1 MKKLFIA
8 LMAVCVMVSCGGD
21 KKNGG
26 NNASDNTGNNTEQND
41 TQQGSSTLKTPGQ
54 VIDKMISSTETLLNK
69 AEQAV
74 REDNPEI
81 IVSAFEKYADQMA
94 EIYNKYGNMMSNMS
108 REEQEKYRDKA
119 IELASLMEKIQYLED
134 DLNRLKPTPSQEKR
148 MEEALKKLGML

>member
-1 MKKLFIA
+1 MKKLFVA
-8 LMAVCVMVSCGGD
+8 LMAVCVMASCGGD

-26 NNASDNTGNNTEQND
+26 NNAGDNTGNNTEQ
-41 TQQGSSTLKTPGQ
+41 TLKTPGQ
-54 VIDKMISSTETLLNK
+54 VVDKMISSTETLLNK
-69 AEQAV
+69 AEHAV

-94 EIYNKYGNMMSNMS
+94 EIYNKYGNMISNMS

-148 MEEALKKLGML
+148 LEEALKKLGML